1 MNPLNHILVIYIPEE
16 YYQVGGANSKK
27 GCGFIYSVCMYV
39 GEFQVVNQHLL
50 KDLTELGIWG
60 EEMKH
65 KLIAHHGSVQVYTQ
79 QTHSYIQYMS

>member
-1 MNPLNHILVIYIPEE
+1 MKWAWFDT
-16 YYQVGGANSKK
+16 VGVVS
-27 GCGFIYSVCMYV
+27 

-65 KLIAHHGSVQVYTQ
+65 KLIAHHGSVQVGLLSHTH
-79 QTHSYIQYMS
+79 THSLTHSHTLRTSRRSRQT

>member
-1 MNPLNHILVIYIPEE
+1 MI
-16 YYQVGGANSKK
+16 A
-27 GCGFIYSVCMYV
+27 

-65 KLIAHHGSVQVYTQ
+65 KLIAHHGSVQVCLSIYIYTLCAS
-79 QTHSYIQYMS
+79 HLGKP

>member
-1 MNPLNHILVIYIPEE
+1 MI
-16 YYQVGGANSKK
+16 A
-27 GCGFIYSVCMYV
+27 

-65 KLIAHHGSVQVYTQ
+65 KLIAHHGSVQVCLSTTSFCLYL
-79 QTHSYIQYMS
+79 SIYILCVLHILVKP